1 MGAKAPLAY
10 SLDEAV
16 KIQAP
21 RFPPVGPIY
30 GMVPPSSRLEDWRG
44 VGVPGPGV
52 PWENSSGLPHRE
64 GPEQQPINSPKASF
78 FEVGFPKGQGRAG
91 SVFRSLGTPTALQPL
106 DHASAPRMR

>member
-21 RFPPVGPIY
+21 RLPPVGPIY
-30 GMVPPSSRLEDWRG
+30 ELVPPLGERKIEGGRG
-44 VGVPGPGV
+44 VPGV

-91 SVFRSLGTPTALQPL
+91 SVFRSLGTPTALPYPAVQ
-106 DHASAPRMR
+106 ASAPRMR